1 MGRANLPDERRFDA
15 MNRSRGFLLVA
26 VMVAIGGCNAAGDRT
41 STPTTPL
48 TALASLNA
56 SARPVAGTPGPKPA
70 ATLAVTID
78 RESQAPADA
87 VLIKMIVDSATARP
101 HFEPDRITAKAGT
114 VVFFL
119 ENITGTLGPSDH
131 NMLIGPAI
139 RQELARTPTIHAN
152 ETATFT
158 VKDLTPGS
166 YVFWC
171 SVKDAHDPIDHASE
185 GMVGTLT
192 ITP

>member
-1 MGRANLPDERRFDA
+1 

-26 VMVAIGGCNAAGDRT
+26 VMVAIGGCDAAGERT
-41 STPTTPL
+41 STTTASPTTW
-48 TALASLNA
+48 ASLNA
-56 SARPVAGTPGPKPA
+56 SVSPVAGTPGPTPA
-70 ATLAVTID
+70 ATLASTVE
-78 RESQAPADA
+78 RASQAPAGA
-87 VLIKMIVDSATARP
+87 VPIKMTVDSSTARP

-139 RQELARTPTIHAN
+139 GQELARTPTIRAN
-152 ETATFT
+152 ETATFA